1 VKPATTYSQVLGHVV
16 AQHRK
21 KRGMT
26 QAQIA
31 KQLGITQAGYSGLE
45 RGRSPFTV
53 PQLRKVCG
61 VLQVPVEQVL
71 RLTDAAVA
79 NLVSKGVR
87 VLNEKPPAGSGWL
100 WVAGGVIAAVV
111 AGVVAVAITKSPSDS

>member
-1 VKPATTYSQVLGHVV
+1 
-16 AQHRK
+16 
-21 KRGMT
+21 MT